1 MTWDIRYS
9 RDGEDHLESYP
20 DAETAIE
27 AACVL
32 IDQDC
37 DVHGIWTGD
46 LAEAVGPAQIMRV
59 YSVRSRSLAKP

>member
-1 MTWDIRYS
+1 MTWDIRYN
-9 RDGEDHLESYP
+9 RDGEDHLGSHP

-46 LAEAVGPAQIMRV
+46 LAEAPDPAQIMRLHNL
-59 YSVRSRSLAKP
+59 RSKSLAKP

>member
-1 MTWDIRYS
+1 MTWDIRYNP
-9 RDGEDHLESYP
+9 DGEDHLESHS

-46 LAEAVGPAQIMRV
+46 LAETLGPAQIMQL
-59 YSVRSRSLAKP
+59 YNLRSKSLAKP